1 MPRTQRAQGNRDR
14 KGGRQ
19 GEQED
24 GHACAPCPPLLML
37 RLPSEGAWA
46 HGEGL
51 GHPNRVGRARE
62 GVVEHQG
69 VGGWRVGGAERSLG
83 HCRNQIVSIN
93 PPASRRGIQE
103 TSQQEG
109 SP

>member
-1 MPRTQRAQGNRDR
+1 MPRTQRAQGNRDQ

-24 GHACAPCPPLLML
+24 SHACVPCPPLLML
-37 RLPSEGAWA
+37 RLPSGGAWA
-46 HGEGL
+46 HREGL

-69 VGGWRVGGAERSLG
+69 VGGWRMGGGQKELLS
-83 HCRNQIVSIN
+83 
-93 PPASRRGIQE
+93 
-103 TSQQEG
+103 
-109 SP
+109 